1 MQNNLSRFFLSV
13 TASVIL
19 LLTSSCAY
27 KLSDKVDSLP
37 GNVKSIQI
45 PLFKNDSSEV
55 GVETYFTNALKSE
68 ALRAKFMSLKNDE
81 GDAEAVLQ
89 GRLIKVDVVA
99 AESVIE
105 AKNTLYLP
113 TETVIATQYNVTV
126 GVELILKKKGSTDI
140 LWRGKFAQTRN
151 YSAPQI
157 TLPTI
162 NTANSLYNQSA
173 KRQTLDALSK
183 EMMQAAFDR
192 MVENF

>member
-1 MQNNLSRFFLSV
+1 V

-19 LLTSSCAY
+19 FFSSCAY

-45 PLFKNDSSEV
+45 PLFKNDSKEV
-55 GVETYFTNALKSE
+55 GAETYFTNALKSE
-68 ALRAKFMSLKNDE
+68 ALRAKFMQLKNDE
-81 GDAEAVLQ
+81 SAAEGVLQ
-89 GRLIKVDVVA
+89 GRIINVDVVA
-99 AESVIE
+99 NESVIE
-105 AKNTLYLP
+105 AKNTQYLP

-126 GVELILKKKGSTDI
+126 GIELILKRKASSEI
-140 LWRGKFAQTRN
+140 LWRGTFAQTRN

-157 TLPTI
+157 TLPSI

-173 KRQTLDALSK
+173 KRQTIELLSK
-183 EMMQAAFDR
+183 DMMQAAFDR